1 MKEMYKL
8 LIGFIAC
15 VLTGIAIGFFYLT
28 YQPKLAQW
36 FLFKPSLYS
45 TSDSSLQ
52 NRYEVL
58 SAVSVEWSQL
68 LPDSEKR
75 VLEKYQRIQASTPTE
90 FADNILLSL
99 TASVDKD
106 YTAALI
112 STNRVDTFDKQ
123 AVSISGFIVPID
135 YAEDRSLENIF
146 IVPYFGACLHFPP
159 PPPNQII
166 FAQLSGGFIDFE
178 LTQAYRLRGILRRGL
193 FEDPLGTSAYIL
205 DVVAIE
211 PYYDNP
217 DNFRQH

>member
-8 LIGFIAC
+8 LFGFIIC
-15 VLTGIAIGFFYLT
+15 VLTGIAIGYFYLT
-28 YQPKLAQW
+28 YQPTLAQW
-36 FLFKPSLYS
+36 FLFKPSLYN
-45 TSDSSLQ
+45 TSNSSLQ
-52 NRYEVL
+52 TKFEAL

-75 VLEKYQRIQASTPTE
+75 VLKKYQQTQASTPTE

-106 YTAALI
+106 YTTALI
-112 STNRVDTFDKQ
+112 STNSVGTFDEQ

-205 DVVAIE
+205 DLVAIE